1 LILVYSKKLK
11 VARKN
16 GYGLY
21 LEGDN
26 GVGKTMFMSYV
37 LVEAVRYGYSAY
49 YSTTSD
55 LEHTMQQG
63 FSDRAIAERME
74 EMLWSDFFGLDELG
88 GEQVKAGSTWAK
100 MQVERVLKFR
110 LDNRLPTVVAT
121 NSSTRKILNCYGPSV
136 SSVLNGNSYQRV
148 LFENGDCR
156 KEGREKMRS
165 EIGYKK

>member
-1 LILVYSKKLK
+1 
-11 VARKN
+11 
-16 GYGLY
+16 
-21 LEGDN
+21 
-26 GVGKTMFMSYV
+26 
-37 LVEAVRYGYSAY
+37 
-49 YSTTSD
+49 
-55 LEHTMQQG
+55 MQQG

-88 GEQVKAGSTWAK
+88 GEQVKAGSTWVK